1 MKMRNRLGIDNI
13 VLSLNNYLEAHPY
26 IVGCSNEKLD
36 VVSEYGFGYTDESNE
51 ILRWVEAGDIEECS
65 LSKEEHNHLIGEGL
79 SDESFKYILDC
90 CK

>member
-13 VLSLNNYLEAHPY
+13 VSSLNNYLEAHPCL
-26 IVGCSNEKLD
+26 VGCSNEKLD

-51 ILRWVEAGDIEECS
+51 ILCWVESGDVEECS
-65 LSKEEHNHLIGEGL
+65 LSREELNHLIEEGL

>member
-13 VLSLNNYLEAHPY
+13 VSSLNNYLEAHPY

-51 ILRWVEAGDIEECS
+51 ILRWVEDGDIEECS
-65 LSKEEHNHLIGEGL
+65 LSKEELNHLIEEGL

-90 CK
+90 CE